1 MQQKNKTAQASIL
14 CQSKWFQ
21 VWLNDQIK
29 YKTGIRVT
37 CKDQAREAVRAW
49 CEIGSLGDL
58 NKDSAAVARFNK
70 LVALFGYE
78 GG

>member
-1 MQQKNKTAQASIL
+1 MKNKTAQASIL
-14 CQSKWFQ
+14 CQNKGFQ

-37 CKDQAREAVRAW
+37 CKDQTRESVRVW
-49 CEIGSLGDL
+49 CEVGSLSDL
-58 NKDSAAVARFNK
+58 NKDNAAVVRFNR
-70 LVALFGYE
+70 LVALFEYE